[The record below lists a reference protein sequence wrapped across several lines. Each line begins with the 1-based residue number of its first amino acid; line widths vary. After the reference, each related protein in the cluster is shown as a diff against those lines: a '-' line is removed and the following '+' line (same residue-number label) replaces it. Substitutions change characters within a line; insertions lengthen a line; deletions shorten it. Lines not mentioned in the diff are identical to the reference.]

1 MTPQWY
7 LFRTLPIFFVKLNL
21 GGAAA
26 RCVFVRYGF
35 IKEKTPWFFNVMV
48 KKTSLIAKI
57 ANDISSPKKVSFFN
71 IPFYLTIFWPSK
83 LWNSL
88 LQFLDFLVLW
98 FKLSQENFCRWK
110 IIASS
115 TLSVNFSYYNLFK
128 MLQNLNLTLTHFSL
142 SNKFVSAPYT
152 E

>member
-1 MTPQWY
+1 MFSLIPHPTEC
-7 LFRTLPIFFVKLNL
+7 FVKLNI
-21 GGAAA
+21 GGAVCLLDKILLKK
-26 RCVFVRYGF
+26 RPLDFSMSWY
-35 IKEKTPWFFNVMV
+35 

-142 SNKFVSAPYT
+142 SNKTVSAPYT
-152 E
+152 D